1 MQFPEREAEIAA
13 LALLVAQGFEKY
25 PEDFPSPP
33 VSAAD
38 LRGRLD
44 RFTTTLAE
52 AVAGEK
58 GLRELHAAKD
68 AALGELK
75 DAMKA
80 SLRYGE
86 VAVRDQPEKL
96 AGLGW
101 SGRRGSSDR
110 EPPGEVRDITIRS
123 EGDTWVVLSWNAPV
137 DGGPAAAYKV
147 QRRKQGG
154 SWEDVATAVE
164 TECLLSNQPRG
175 VEFDLRVVGLNKAGT
190 GQPSATVSVVL

>member
-1 MQFPEREAEIAA
+1 MEFPEREAEIAA
-13 LALLVAQGFEKY
+13 LALLIAQGLEKY

-38 LRGRLD
+38 LRGKLD
-44 RFTTTLAE
+44 RFNTVLAD

-58 GLRELHAAKD
+58 RLRELHAAKD
-68 AALGELK
+68 QAQVELTA
-75 DAMKA
+75 DMKA
-80 SLRYGE
+80 NLRYGE
-86 VAVRDQPEKL
+86 VAVRTGPEKL

-101 SGRRGSSDR
+101 GARRGSSDR
-110 EPPGEVRDITIRS
+110 EPPGEVRDIAIRS
-123 EGDTWVVLSWNAPV
+123 EGDTWVVLGWKAPV

-164 TECLLSNQPRG
+164 TECLLSNQLRG
-175 VEFDLRVVGLNKAGT
+175 VEFDLRVVGVNKAGT
-190 GQPSATVSVVL
+190 GQPSATVTVVL